1 MTYACT
7 VFCVL
12 LALVASSVP
21 VSVIPAEHLGQL
33 QALLIG
39 VGILVGVILDWRAM
53 SKRKR
58 NKP

>member
-12 LALVASSVP
+12 LALLASSLP
-21 VSVIPAEHLGQL
+21 ASVIPAEHLGQV

-39 VGILVGVILDWRAM
+39 IGIAVGAILDWRAM